1 MRLFLLLMVSALA
14 GGQNTPAPTNGT
26 LSQGERDRAMSYLH
40 ATQKQV
46 SDTIA
51 ALTPAQLDFHA
62 GLNRWSVRDC
72 LEHLALTETGL
83 FGMLKGQVMASPGTP
98 EKVAL
103 TAGKDD
109 AVIKAISSRE
119 VKAKAP
125 EMFVPS
131 HKWKT
136 TAETLAA
143 FRAARKVTI
152 AYVQT
157 TPAELRLHVME
168 MPGMVMD
175 GYQIILMIGAHTER
189 HLAQMKEVMANPAF
203 PKK

>member
-1 MRLFLLLMVSALA
+1 MRLFLLLTASTLVW
-14 GGQNTPAPTNGT
+14 GQNAPTKAGPLT
-26 LSQGERDRAMSYLH
+26 QGERDRAMSYLH

-46 SDTIA
+46 TDTVT
-51 ALTPAQLDFHA
+51 ALSPAQLDFHP
-62 GLNRWSVRDC
+62 GPGQWSVADC

-83 FGMLKGQVMASPGTP
+83 FGMLKSQVLTSPAAP
-98 EKVAL
+98 EKMSL

-109 AVIKAISSRE
+109 AVVKAISSRD

-125 EMFVPS
+125 EAFVPS

-143 FRAARKVTI
+143 FRAARKQTI

-157 TPAELRLHVME
+157 TPDELRVHFMTQPML
-168 MPGMVMD
+168 MD
-175 GYQIILMIGAHTER
+175 GYQLVLMIAAHSER
-189 HLAQMKEVMANPAF
+189 HLAQMKEVMANAAF
-203 PKK
+203 PQK